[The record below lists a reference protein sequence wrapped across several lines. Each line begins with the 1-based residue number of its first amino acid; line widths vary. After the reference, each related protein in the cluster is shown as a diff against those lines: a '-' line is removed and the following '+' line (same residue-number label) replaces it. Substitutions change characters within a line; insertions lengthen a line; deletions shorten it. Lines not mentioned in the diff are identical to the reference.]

1 MNVFVQPH
9 LDDVAWS
16 CGGTVSLLGAR
27 AEAAGEAPCTIL
39 TVFDRSPDPTR
50 SLSLFARMLHAAWGA
65 GRDPLPMRRAENVR
79 ALEILGARGESLDLH
94 EALYRDPPVHSS
106 GALLRPPGPSLAP
119 LAHEIAERLVASCE
133 GAERVFLP
141 LGIATHV
148 DHVLCFS
155 AHDRLREAGVAVHH
169 YEDFPYVTRAGKL
182 AARLESLRADPLEQL
197 TVDVAHT
204 LGTRIAAVRAYASQL
219 RFMGMDRPDDLVR
232 THAAAVRPGGFG
244 ERFWTRDPG
253 DLRAA
258 LR

>member
-16 CGGTVSLLGAR
+16 CGGTVAR
-27 AEAAGEAPCTIL
+27 LAAGEPCTIL
-39 TVFDRSPDPTR
+39 TVFDRSPDPTL
-50 SLSLFARMLHAAWGA
+50 SLSLFARMLHIAWGA

-79 ALEILGARGESLDLH
+79 ALAILGAKGESLDFH

-106 GALLRPPGPSLAP
+106 GALLTAPGPALAP
-119 LAHEIAERLVASCE
+119 LAHEIAERLVEACR
-133 GAERVFLP
+133 GATRVFLP

-148 DHVLCFS
+148 DHVLCFA
-155 AHDRLREAGVAVHH
+155 AHDRLREVGCAVHH

-182 AARLESLRADPLEQL
+182 AARLESLHDSTLASV
-197 TVDVAHT
+197 TVDVART
-204 LGTRIAAVRAYASQL
+204 LDTRIDAVRAYPSQL
-219 RFMGMDRPDDLVR
+219 GFMGMDRPEGLVR
-232 THAAAVRPGGFG
+232 THAAAVMPGSSPGSYG
-244 ERFWTRDPG
+244 ERFWTRDAE